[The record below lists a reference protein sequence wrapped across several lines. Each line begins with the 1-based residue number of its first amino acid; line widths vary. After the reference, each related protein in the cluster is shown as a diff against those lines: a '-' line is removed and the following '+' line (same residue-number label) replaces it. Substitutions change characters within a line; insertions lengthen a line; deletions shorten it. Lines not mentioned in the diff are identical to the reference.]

1 MRPRRAAYAAAALL
15 SLVSLT
21 ATPAVLRA
29 QAPDSAK
36 IQLLRDSI
44 ASTFLW
50 ADALAKLPRVEVKAA
65 EHGRTGTF
73 RGVRLS
79 DALRLAGVPIDSVRG
94 PRASLYVLVG
104 AADGYRALF
113 SLAELAPGLGGREV
127 LLADQRDGRPLAADE
142 GPFRLVVPND
152 GRPTRWVRQ
161 VTTIS
166 VRTAVLEGDARR

>member
-1 MRPRRAAYAAAALL
+1 MAAALL
-15 SLVSLT
+15 ALG
-21 ATPAVLRA
+21 ATPAALRA
-29 QAPDSAK
+29 QVPGGAPDSTK
-36 IQLLRDSI
+36 IQVLRDSV
-44 ASTFLW
+44 ASVYLW
-50 ADALAKLPRVEVKAA
+50 SDALAKLPRVEVKAA

-79 DALRLAGVPIDSVRG
+79 DVLRLAGVPVDSVRG
-94 PRASLYVLVG
+94 PRASLYVLVS

-152 GRPTRWVRQ
+152 GRPTRWARR
-161 VTTIS
+161 VTTLSIRS
-166 VRTAVLEGDARR
+166 GVP